1 MVYGVTKM
9 LCIDSIPEAIH
20 ALNYPQMRLTGVQRF
35 MLLARI
41 QRAAKM
47 GDEVARQFVALCEMN
62 VTTATR
68 H

>member
-20 ALNYPQMRLTGVQRF
+20 ALNHPQMRLTGVQRF

-41 QRAAKM
+41 QRAAKD
-47 GDEVARQFVALCEMN
+47 GR
-62 VTTATR
+62 
-68 H
+68 